1 MNKQPEALRLAD
13 SLRNTLRWHELTDDE
28 CDAAAAELLRLHSEN
43 QALNDALQYFMGC
56 HREMS
61 ELAVRQRAHL
71 DQMELQGEQEPIAR
85 VAGTGDAGGHFDW
98 CTPGIDSP
106 YLPVGTEIYTR
117 PQPKRTQLTI
127 SQLFDAVR
135 PIWKGG
141 ECTLEEIIRA
151 VEIARDIK

>member
-13 SLRNTLRWHELTDDE
+13 ACQGIGE
-28 CDAAAAELLRLHSEN
+28 CDDWPQLLDAASELRRLHAEN
-43 QALNDALQYFMGC
+43 QALNDALQYSMGC

-61 ELAVRQRAHL
+61 ELAVRQRARL

-98 CTPGIDSP
+98 CMPGIDSP
-106 YLPVGTEIYTR
+106 YLPVGSAIYTR
-117 PQPKRTQLTI
+117 PQPKCTQLTI
-127 SQLFDAVR
+127 SQLFDVVR

-141 ECTLEEIIRA
+141 DCTLEEIIRA
-151 VEIARDIK
+151 VEIAHGIK